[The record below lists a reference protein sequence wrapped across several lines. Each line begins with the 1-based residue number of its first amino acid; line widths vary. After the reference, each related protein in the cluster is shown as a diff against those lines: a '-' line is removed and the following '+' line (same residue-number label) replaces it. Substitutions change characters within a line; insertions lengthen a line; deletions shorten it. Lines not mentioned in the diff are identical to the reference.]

1 MIDGL
6 CRGRGPLVVGSYG
19 ETRTVNIRGNL
30 ALTVAGL
37 CLLVGDVVQ
46 RTVVAGAAAMVP
58 SKRHRIFTA
67 WQQLLARTMLGTAGF
82 VGGARFEKVP
92 SIPNRPGVLV
102 LMNHQSLMD
111 IPMAVQAIENGYPRI
126 VTRVRYASGKPLI
139 SHMVRLYQY
148 PTVDPKAMKRKDLE
162 AFQKAAAESPVPLV
176 IFPEGTRTR
185 DGKLGRFKRTGLR
198 LLLRARQWE
207 VWTITVDGWW
217 RAAKLKDFVANIS
230 DVQGRIRVEGP
241 FTSPEP
247 HDDPDP
253 FIRRM
258 EEHMATHLELLRE
271 PRITTGDPA

>member
-1 MIDGL
+1 M
-6 CRGRGPLVVGSYG
+6 
-19 ETRTVNIRGNL
+19 NIRGSL
-30 ALTVAGL
+30 ALTFAGL
-37 CLLVGDVVQ
+37 SLLVGEVVQ
-46 RTVVAGAAAMVP
+46 RTLIAGAAWMVP
-58 SKRHRIFTA
+58 SKRHRIFA
-67 WQQLLARTMLGTAGF
+67 VWQQFLARTMLAAAGL

-126 VTRVRYASGKPLI
+126 VTRVRYARGKPLI

-148 PTVDPKAMKRKDLE
+148 PTVDPKAMSRKDLQ
-162 AFQKAAAESPVPLV
+162 AFQEAAAGSPVPLV
-176 IFPEGTRTR
+176 LFPEGTRTR
-185 DGKLGRFKRTGLR
+185 DGSLGRFKRTGLR
-198 LLLRARQWE
+198 LILRARQWE

-230 DVQGRIRVEGP
+230 DVEGRIRVEGP

-247 HDDPDP
+247 HEDPDP

-258 EEHMATHLELLRE
+258 QEHMAARLESLRE
-271 PRITTGDPA
+271 PGVTSGDPA